1 MLYFH
6 DASAAPF
13 GLVCSQSV
21 FLSSLTLSSVL
32 KKSFL
37 YWEPCFL
44 FLCAVRSTIV
54 VLWGP
59 KSLAVVINSINLNLR
74 ICCVSYV
81 LKFCPLAVTP
91 ELNWFFTRRA
101 LCTSKRY
108 LLAVGDPYS
117 PNLSHWQYQMFSNI
131 ENQTGDLFFCQMTRC
146 THFSGSITWET
157 LEQWQ
162 RHQIY
167 LKRSVSILSKN
178 RRNNVMSC
186 SPQITNWTLSSIM
199 FGSLES
205 FWEQRITVSQPWLS
219 SRTYESNVPTE
230 GRV

>member
-1 MLYFH
+1 M
-6 DASAAPF
+6 
-13 GLVCSQSV
+13 
-21 FLSSLTLSSVL
+21 
-32 KKSFL
+32 
-37 YWEPCFL
+37 
-44 FLCAVRSTIV
+44 
-54 VLWGP
+54 LWGP

-74 ICCVSYV
+74 IWIPISNCCVSYV

-91 ELNWFFTRRA
+91 RTRVALHDRDEARAELGLFPRRA

-108 LLAVGDPYS
+108 LLAVGDLYS
-117 PNLSHWQYQMFSNI
+117 LNLSHWQYRHIVRRNQMFPNI
-131 ENQTGDLFFCQMTRC
+131 ENQTGDFFCQMTRC

-178 RRNNVMSC
+178 RRNDVMSC

-199 FGSLES
+199 FESLKS
-205 FWEQRITVSQPWLS
+205 FWEQRVAGSQPWLS
-219 SRTYESNVPTE
+219 SRTNESNVSRE
-230 GRV
+230 GWV